1 MHTHLMLGCK
11 ELKNTSVWAIPEEQ
25 FYNFYYIIGGNLF
38 LKKVHFELLI
48 SKDSCVESC
57 IWYILHVRGKEKLF

>member
-38 LKKVHFELLI
+38 
-48 SKDSCVESC
+48 
-57 IWYILHVRGKEKLF
+57 

>member
-38 LKKVHFELLI
+38 LKK
-48 SKDSCVESC
+48 S
-57 IWYILHVRGKEKLF
+57 ILSFLYQRTAVLNLAFDTFYMLEVKEKLF